1 MLSMT
6 TGVLPEGFTTEDVEK
21 EVDAGIAETHMQAE
35 QFTATEI
42 DLATGWPTQ
51 WWSRRRVTI
60 TMDEG
65 EMQTVEEKEV
75 TIVDE

>member
-21 EVDAGIAETHMQAE
+21 E
-35 QFTATEI
+35 I
-42 DLATGWPTQ
+42 DLATRWPTQ

-65 EMQTVEEKEV
+65 EMQTIGEKAV
-75 TIVDE
+75 TITDE